1 MTIEIMMLKVMLM
14 MTIKITYMF
23 CDERSQSN
31 NDENPP
37 QIKKP
42 PQVSE
47 VIDLTA
53 RRPGQGEQKS
63 HPSNWG
69 I

>member
-1 MTIEIMMLKVMLM
+1 MKDPNQITM
-14 MTIKITYMF
+14 KI
-23 CDERSQSN
+23 
-31 NDENPP
+31 PP

-69 I
+69 K